1 MAAGPLEIK
10 EDVAFPAEV
19 DVPEEIEERLRE
31 TAGDDDL
38 ALEE

>member
-1 MAAGPLEIK
+1 MADDPLEIK
-10 EDVAFPAEV
+10 EDVTFPAGV

-38 ALEE
+38 DLEE